1 MGAIYSLG
9 IKRECIGDIYAN
21 SICAYVFCM
30 SSVKKYI
37 TDNLVRVSNQNVLV
51 QELNIFSNEVQS
63 LDNIYVE
70 KNIIVSSLRCDAI
83 LSELY
88 NLSRAVVKDKIASG
102 ELYVNSNLS
111 VNPSMQLC
119 IGDIIS
125 FRKCGKAKFH
135 DVIRET
141 NSGKFVISIKKYS

>member
-1 MGAIYSLG
+1 
-9 IKRECIGDIYAN
+9 
-21 SICAYVFCM
+21 M

-70 KNIIVSSLRCDAI
+70 KKIIVSSLRCDAI
-83 LSELY
+83 ISELY